1 MTGQSIFLL
10 DIYSQVEYFQLTH
23 IFHFVYSRDM
33 NTRMIKVNL
42 TKLLEERGI
51 TMYRLAKDTDVT
63 YPTLWKL
70 NTGRA
75 QRIGFD
81 LLERICVR
89 LECTPGELLLI
100 N

>member
-1 MTGQSIFLL
+1 
-10 DIYSQVEYFQLTH
+10 
-23 IFHFVYSRDM
+23 M

-42 TKLLEERGI
+42 TKLLEEQGI
-51 TMYRLAKDTDVT
+51 TMYRLAKDTGVT

-81 LLERICVR
+81 LLEKICLR
-89 LECTPGELLLI
+89 LDCTPGELLLI
-100 N
+100 NPEVAAKKKGARAK

>member
-1 MTGQSIFLL
+1 MIRVNLKELL
-10 DIYSQVEYFQLTH
+10 DAQ
-23 IFHFVYSRDM
+23 
-33 NTRMIKVNL
+33 
-42 TKLLEERGI
+42 GI
-51 TMYRLAKDTDVT
+51 TMYRLAKDTGVT

-81 LLERICVR
+81 LLERICLR

-100 N
+100 DQEVATKKKKGSAK

>member
-1 MTGQSIFLL
+1 
-10 DIYSQVEYFQLTH
+10 
-23 IFHFVYSRDM
+23 
-33 NTRMIKVNL
+33 MIKVNL
-42 TKLLEERGI
+42 DQLLEEQGI
-51 TMYRLAKDTDVT
+51 TMYRLAKDTGVT

-81 LLERICVR
+81 LLEKICLR

-100 N
+100 NPEVAAKKKATKK